1 MRAADLQMWC
11 IQVTVFIWNKSV
23 LLTSKNIGTF
33 MGEIFASENQNAAR
47 QNGET
52 ELVSQD
58 IIILKTVG
66 IIKSI
71 HFF

>member
-1 MRAADLQMWC
+1 
-11 IQVTVFIWNKSV
+11 
-23 LLTSKNIGTF
+23 